1 MDASEAGDVDDISDL
16 GEDVRSY
23 TVGELNQLKTMTENI
38 RDHWLSILKEIS
50 AEKEG
55 MKMAIQLSINQA
67 VADLEIITKELAGR
81 GN

>member
-1 MDASEAGDVDDISDL
+1 MDTAEVSDL
-16 GEDVRSY
+16 TDDVKSY

-55 MKMAIQLSINQA
+55 MRMAIQLSINQA
-67 VADLEIITKELAGR
+67 VADLETITKEIAGR
-81 GN
+81 AS

>member
-1 MDASEAGDVDDISDL
+1 MDASEADDISDL
-16 GEDVRSY
+16 SEDVRSY
-23 TVGELNQLKTMTENI
+23 TVSELNQLKTMTENI

-67 VADLEIITKELAGR
+67 VADLETISKELAGR

>member
-1 MDASEAGDVDDISDL
+1 MDTTEVSDL
-16 GEDVRSY
+16 SDDVKSY

-55 MKMAIQLSINQA
+55 LKMAIQLSINQA
-67 VADLEIITKELAGR
+67 VADLEMITKEIAGR
-81 GN
+81 AS